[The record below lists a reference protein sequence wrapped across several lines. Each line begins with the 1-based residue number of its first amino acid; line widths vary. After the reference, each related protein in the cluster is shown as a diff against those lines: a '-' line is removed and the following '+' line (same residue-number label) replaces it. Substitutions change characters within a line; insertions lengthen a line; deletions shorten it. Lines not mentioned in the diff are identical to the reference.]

1 MTQKKG
7 GGKHGGGKAG
17 TKQSVGRALIRRHQ
31 GFGPRGTG
39 PLPKPDHGAA
49 AAGGGGEARPV
60 LSSVLEMNS
69 LDDFLETA
77 LMAQRDFAAIK
88 ERDLLIIDAK
98 GGVPGAVLP
107 PGGQGLGQGQQKKK
121 AATTGLAFR
130 QLKVCA
136 WRVCLCVYGR
146 MPPRGPP
153 PPPYIHTPT

>member
-1 MTQKKG
+1 MQGKKG

-39 PLPKPDHGAA
+39 PLPKADHGD
-49 AAGGGGEARPV
+49 AAGGAGGQARPV

-77 LMAQRDFAAIK
+77 LMAQRDFAAVK

-98 GGVPGAVLP
+98 GGTLGAVLP
-107 PGGQGLGQGQQKKK
+107 PRGQGQGQKKQ
-121 AATTGLAFR
+121 TTGLAFR

-136 WRVCLCVYGR
+136 NV
-146 MPPRGPP
+146 
-153 PPPYIHTPT
+153 